1 MPVSVW
7 RDPLMY
13 QGGSDSFLGPRDP
26 IPLADPA
33 WGCDMEAE
41 IVVVTGDVP
50 AGIDPVAARETI
62 LPVGLTND
70 VSLRGL
76 IPGGLATGFGFFQS
90 KPARPMSPALVAPES
105 PGSRWRAGKVH
116 ATSCVDRTGTPPRR
130 APTTLDRKTEEGP

>member
-1 MPVSVW
+1 MPESFW

-62 LPVGLTND
+62 LLVGLTND

-76 IPGGLATGFGFFQS
+76 IPGDLAKGLVFFRSDERRVGQECVS
-90 KPARPMSPALVAPES
+90 MSRYRWS
-105 PGSRWRAGKVH
+105 PCILIKK
-116 ATSCVDRTGTPPRR
+116 TRR
-130 APTTLDRKTEEGP
+130 QLNIITLR